1 MLVALIAIHVISP
14 GQSSS
19 PAILKRVRESYQQ
32 LASYQ
37 DVAQISTPFLGGS
50 IENSFQTWF
59 VRPNQWRVDY
69 SEPQPGGKT
78 TKVVLWQNR
87 SSPKFWEG
95 LSGDPP
101 IAAPDIGIGFG
112 SLAMVAG
119 SYVKFIPSL
128 LHPNALR
135 GSAVDEVAKW
145 TVLPLGKIGIW
156 ACDRI
161 RGNVPTGEEI
171 ELWVDT
177 KQLLV
182 RRIISKHGTTIVT
195 VDYAPVANPAIPAA
209 TFDFQPPN

>member
-1 MLVALIAIHVISP
+1 MLAALIAIHVLSP
-14 GQSSS
+14 GQSGA
-19 PAILKRVRESYQQ
+19 PAILKRVRESYQR

-37 DVAQISTPFLGGS
+37 DLAHISTPFLGGS

-69 SEPQPGGKT
+69 SEPQPGGKLA
-78 TKVVLWQNR
+78 KVVLWQNR
-87 SSPKFWEG
+87 NSPKFWEG

-101 IAAPDIGIGFG
+101 TAAPDIGIGFG

-119 SYVKFIPSL
+119 TYVKVIPSL

-135 GSAVDEVAKW
+135 DSALDEIARW
-145 TVLPLGKIGIW
+145 TVLPPGKIALEG
-156 ACDRI
+156 CHRI
-161 RGNVPTGEEI
+161 RGVDPSGSET

-177 KQLLV
+177 KRLLI
-182 RRIISKHGTTIVT
+182 RRMVSRHGGTVVT
-195 VDYAPVANPAIPAA
+195 VNYTPIANPAIPPS